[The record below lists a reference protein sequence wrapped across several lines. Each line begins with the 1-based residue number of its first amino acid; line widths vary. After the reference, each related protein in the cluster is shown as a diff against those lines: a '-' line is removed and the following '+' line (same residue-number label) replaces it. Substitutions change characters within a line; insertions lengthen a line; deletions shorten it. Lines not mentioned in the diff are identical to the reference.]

1 VDGSQRSDEAHQEG
15 VRRRPLWIYT
25 RKH

>member
-1 VDGSQRSDEAHQEG
+1 VDGSPSSDEAHQEG